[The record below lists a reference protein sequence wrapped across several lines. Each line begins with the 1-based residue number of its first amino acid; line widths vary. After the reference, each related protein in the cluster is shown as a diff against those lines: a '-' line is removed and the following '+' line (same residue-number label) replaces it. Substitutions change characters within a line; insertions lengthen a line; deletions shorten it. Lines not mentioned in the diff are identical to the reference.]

1 MVKDLFSIA
10 GKVPVVKG
18 SRGRG
23 VKGKNLSNPGT
34 LEPLN
39 PRTLYLYDSV

>member
-10 GKVPVVKG
+10 GKVTVVKG

-34 LEPLN
+34 LESSN
-39 PRTLYLYDSV
+39 PVSL